1 MVFNIQEDFII
12 PTEKAIQ
19 KSKSYLN
26 KIPSEDFDPE
36 QYEVFLTVA
45 SAEELEQDIITRE
58 TLHKI
63 MSYFGWD

>member
-1 MVFNIQEDFII
+1 MPDCLQELEDVFL
-12 PTEKAIQ
+12 K
-19 KSKSYLN
+19 KVKSYLG
-26 KIPSEDFDPE
+26 KIPSEDFDTE

-45 SAEELEQDIITRE
+45 SAEELEEDIITRE

>member
-1 MVFNIQEDFII
+1 MPDDLQLMEDVFL
-12 PTEKAIQ
+12 K
-19 KSKSYLN
+19 KVKSYLG

-45 SAEELEQDIITRE
+45 SAEELEEDIITRE